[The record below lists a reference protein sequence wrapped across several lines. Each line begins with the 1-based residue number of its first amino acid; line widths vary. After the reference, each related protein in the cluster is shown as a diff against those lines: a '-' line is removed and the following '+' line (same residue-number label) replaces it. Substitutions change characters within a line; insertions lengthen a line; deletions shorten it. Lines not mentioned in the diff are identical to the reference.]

1 MLDGGVNMRDSVF
14 PSLGSCEADYREITL
29 DTGTT
34 SIKSSI
40 LPEEGVC
47 TRSNTLHVFAPANRE
62 IIIIKKNYKVHEPS
76 LPALKQG
83 PVAVTLS

>member
-1 MLDGGVNMRDSVF
+1 MFVACVHASARGGLPCETPFSS
-14 PSLGSCEADYREITL
+14 SLSSCEADYREITL

-47 TRSNTLHVFAPANRE
+47 TRSNTLHVFAAANHE
-62 IIIIKKNYKVHEPS
+62 III
-76 LPALKQG
+76 
-83 PVAVTLS
+83 